1 MSKLKWKPGTM
12 VYPLPPVMVSCGDME
27 KSNILTI
34 AWTGIICTDPA
45 MTYVSIRKERYSYD
59 IIKEKGEFV
68 INLASSN
75 LAHVVDFCGVRSGKN
90 IDKFKECNLTKEP
103 ATEVSAPMI
112 KECPINIECRVKEI
126 KELGTHDMF
135 MAEILAV
142 NVDDK
147 YLDDTGKFDMESCN
161 LLAYSHGQ
169 YYSLGEKLGK
179 FGFSVEKKNK
189 KK

>member
-12 VYPLPPVMVSCGDME
+12 LYPVPPVMVSCGDMDN
-27 KSNILTI
+27 SNIITV

-45 MTYVSIRKERYSYD
+45 MTYVSIRKERHSYD
-59 IIKEKGEFV
+59 IIKSKGEFV
-68 INLASSN
+68 INLASAN
-75 LAHVVDFCGVRSGKN
+75 LARTVDFCGVKSGRN
-90 IDKFKECNLTKEP
+90 IDKFKECNLTKEK

-112 KECPINIECRVKEI
+112 KECPISIECKVREI

-142 NVDDK
+142 NVDEK
-147 YLDDTGKFDMESCN
+147 YLDETGRFDMEACN

-169 YYSLGEKLGK
+169 YYSLGERLGK
-179 FGFSVEKKNK
+179 FGFSVEKKK
-189 KK
+189 

>member
-27 KSNILTI
+27 KSNILTV

-45 MTYVSIRKERYSYD
+45 MTYVSIRKERFSYD
-59 IIKEKGEFV
+59 IIKGKGEFV
-68 INLASSN
+68 INLASSD
-75 LAHVVDFCGVRSGKN
+75 LARIVDFCGVKSGKD

-103 ATEVSAPMI
+103 STEINCPMI
-112 KECPINIECRVKEI
+112 KECPINIECKVKEI

-135 MAEILAV
+135 IAEILAV
-142 NVDDK
+142 NVDEK
-147 YLDDTGKFDMESCN
+147 YLDETGRFDMEACN

-169 YYSLGEKLGK
+169 YYSLGERLGK
-179 FGFSVEKKNK
+179 FGFSVEKKK
-189 KK
+189 KR